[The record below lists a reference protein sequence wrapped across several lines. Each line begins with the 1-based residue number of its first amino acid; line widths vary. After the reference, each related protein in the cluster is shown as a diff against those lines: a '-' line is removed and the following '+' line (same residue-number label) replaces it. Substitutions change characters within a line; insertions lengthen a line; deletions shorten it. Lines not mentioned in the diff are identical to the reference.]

1 MMFTPF
7 EIFAFGV
14 FFIAFLICL
23 LAVALLWADRKK
35 QL

>member
-1 MMFTPF
+1 
-7 EIFAFGV
+7 V